1 MVRWSSPVLSSMNY
15 IYKPSFHVGLRMKEN
30 GYAIR
35 SFDVPEETDIQGIF
49 VKTYYN
55 STKRHEVKEAMQEC
69 NKIE

>member
-1 MVRWSSPVLSSMNY
+1 
-15 IYKPSFHVGLRMKEN
+15 MKEN

-35 SFDVPEETDIQGIF
+35 LFDAPEETDIQGIF

-55 STKRHEVKEAMQEC
+55 STKRHEVKEAIQEC